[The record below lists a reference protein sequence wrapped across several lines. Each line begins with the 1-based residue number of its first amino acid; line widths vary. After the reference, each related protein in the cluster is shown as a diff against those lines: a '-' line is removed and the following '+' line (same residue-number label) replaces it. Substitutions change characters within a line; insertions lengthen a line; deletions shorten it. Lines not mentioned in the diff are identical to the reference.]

1 MNAELSKHTK
11 YLYIKYRESGKQK
24 IGKVRKIART
34 QGVTA
39 ARGARCDKVK
49 AIRLKNLNQGF
60 IFF

>member
-49 AIRLKNLNQGF
+49 ASQ
-60 IFF
+60 

>member
-39 ARGARCDKVK
+39 ARGVRCDKVN
-49 AIRLKNLNQGF
+49 IWSTDCVFGRRR
-60 IFF
+60 